1 MLSFAGPARTSTPRP
16 SAQVRLVLLLLALL
30 ATVGSTQALQASG
43 PDTDLQHYVGTW
55 YAKFKGKTFVTIV
68 LKKQDG
74 KLTGTE
80 SHTEIQV
87 DKNGELTSAEQLDGS
102 EPILEA
108 KLTHGILRITLK
120 EEDSQD
126 LIQFEMKLTDAN
138 QAELRVLAP
147 PDVPTPKPWKLERA
161 KAVQ

>member
-1 MLSFAGPARTSTPRP
+1 MLTLAGPARTRTPRP
-16 SAQVRLVLLLLALL
+16 SAQIRIVLLLLASL
-30 ATVGSTQALQASG
+30 ATVVSTQALQASG
-43 PDTDLQHYVGTW
+43 PDADLQPYVGTW
-55 YAKFKGKTFVTIV
+55 CAKFKGKTFVTIV

-74 KLTGTE
+74 KLTGTG
-80 SHTEIQV
+80 SHSEIQV

-108 KLTHGILRITLK
+108 KLTNGILRLTIK

-126 LIQFEMKLTDAN
+126 LIQFEMKLTGAN
-138 QAELRVLAP
+138 QAELRILAP
-147 PDVPTPKPWKLERA
+147 PDVPVPKPWKLERA